1 MTVHQWI
8 NYVLQYFESNVFEHL
23 RFMLSANSSKWSYWL
38 IIFIGVL
45 NMFGLGLLL
54 LKDTSLKL
62 RFLDVLFFW
71 HCPLPQTLFS
81 FHYSYDQL
89 QRRYFVCIYF
99 FLLYPSQK
107 DFIGIAPSSISNFLD
122 FLLVSITEVIFDF
135 AGSHEQFTIGY
146 GVWNVTLLHPAH
158 KNFMGIIPSSIQTF
172 SHFILVPIAEIIISF
187 HGSHEQFHIG
197 CCAWNVSLLH
207 PVCKDFVG
215 IIPSSIPTFLHLILE
230 STAEITFH
238 FDGSHKQ
245 FHIGYCLWNP
255 SLLLPR
261 TDFIGIKIYL

>member
-23 RFMLSANSSKWSYWL
+23 CFMLSANSSKWSYWL

-62 RFLDVLFFW
+62 RFLHVLFFW
-71 HCPLPQTLFS
+71 HCPFPSKLFS

-135 AGSHEQFTIGY
+135 AGVMNNS
-146 GVWNVTLLHPAH
+146 P
-158 KNFMGIIPSSIQTF
+158 
-172 SHFILVPIAEIIISF
+172 
-187 HGSHEQFHIG
+187 
-197 CCAWNVSLLH
+197 
-207 PVCKDFVG
+207 
-215 IIPSSIPTFLHLILE
+215 
-230 STAEITFH
+230 
-238 FDGSHKQ
+238 
-245 FHIGYCLWNP
+245 
-255 SLLLPR
+255 
-261 TDFIGIKIYL
+261 